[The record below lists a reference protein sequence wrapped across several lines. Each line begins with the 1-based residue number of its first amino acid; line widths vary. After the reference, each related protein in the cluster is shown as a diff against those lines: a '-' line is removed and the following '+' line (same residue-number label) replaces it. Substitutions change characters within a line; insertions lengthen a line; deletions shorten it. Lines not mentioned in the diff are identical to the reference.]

1 MSFILDALRKAEHE
15 RDQRIL
21 PGIVDA
27 PKAKRGRHT
36 LRWVIAIGGALFVLN
51 SLALLYLLMRDT
63 RSSQGSASDHVASV
77 PTQQPSPMP
86 QVARPMTAPAAPAGG
101 GIRPLTEEALAGSR
115 AAPYTDVPPTP
126 SSQPITAHRETAPTP
141 RMVAE
146 PDPATVGLPTRRQLP
161 PAVASALPPISV
173 DLHVYSPVPA
183 QRFMVISGQRA
194 QEGATI
200 AGGIVI
206 EKITPDGAIAVFRG
220 TRFLLTR
227 E

>member
-15 RDQRIL
+15 RDRRIL

-36 LRWVIAIGGALFVLN
+36 MRWVIVAVGALFALN
-51 SLALLYLLMRDT
+51 SIALLYLLMRDVHPVATSGSLPVAVAPTPTASLPLQAT
-63 RSSQGSASDHVASV
+63 RPVTAGTLPASGSV
-77 PTQQPSPMP
+77 
-86 QVARPMTAPAAPAGG
+86 
-101 GIRPLTEEALAGSR
+101 RPLTEEALAGSR
-115 AAPYTDVPPTP
+115 TGPYTDVPPTP
-126 SSQPITAHRETAPTP
+126 KAPPAITHHDVVQPP
-141 RMVAE
+141 RVVAE
-146 PDPATVGLPTRRQLP
+146 PDPAAVGLPTRRQLP
-161 PAVASALPPISV
+161 AAVASALPPVSV
-173 DLHVYSPVPA
+173 DLHVYSPVAA

-194 QEGATI
+194 QEGATV
-200 AGGIVI
+200 AGGILI